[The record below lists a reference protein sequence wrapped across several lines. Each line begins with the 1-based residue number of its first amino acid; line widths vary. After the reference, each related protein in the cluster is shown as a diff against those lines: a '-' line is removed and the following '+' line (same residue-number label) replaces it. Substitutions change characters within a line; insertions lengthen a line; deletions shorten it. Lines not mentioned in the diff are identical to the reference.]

1 MRSLGLWGLNIL
13 PLKIYSKSPLGKIKL
28 LQVDLISELEKN
40 IQQKLLFL
48 KENLKSLQP
57 GIIAVSGGLDSRF
70 LSALARAWQIDVWAL
85 IFSGVQFNPKE
96 IEYAKDFIS
105 QLKMTYAVME
115 INCLDYPELAR
126 NEQSRCY
133 LCKKRLFS
141 KALSWA
147 KEHKRPQVLE
157 GSHASD
163 RQSFRP
169 GRLALDELDIHSP
182 LARANL
188 FKQEIRS
195 AACLLGLAHPDQP
208 ARPCLLTRFAYRY
221 GPNKQDFNRLAKL
234 ENSLQNL
241 GFKEFRIR
249 VSIQGIWNLQLAQEE
264 KKVWEEQ
271 SDKVNELFKAQGL
284 NNFQLIWTKQIS
296 GYFDQGTDD
305 QKR

>member
-1 MRSLGLWGLNIL
+1 M
-13 PLKIYSKSPLGKIKL
+13 
-28 LQVDLISELEKN
+28 LQVDLISELEEN

-48 KENLKSLQP
+48 KENLKTLQP
-57 GIIAVSGGLDSRF
+57 GLIAVSGGLDSRF
-70 LSALARAWQIDVWAL
+70 LSALAQAWQIDVWAL
-85 IFSGVQFNPKE
+85 IFSGAQFNPQE
-96 IEYAKDFIS
+96 VEYAKDFIS
-105 QLKMTYAVME
+105 QLKMTYALME

-147 KEHKRPQVLE
+147 KEHKRSRVLE

-169 GRLALDELDIHSP
+169 GRLALNELDIHSP

-188 FKQEIRS
+188 FKQEIRL
-195 AACLLGLAHPDQP
+195 AASLLGLSHPDQP
-208 ARPCLLTRFAYRY
+208 ARPCLLTRFAYGY
-221 GPNKQDFNRLAKL
+221 SPNKQDFVKLAKL
-234 ENSLQNL
+234 ENLLQNF

-264 KKVWEEQ
+264 REVWEKQ
-271 SDKVNELFKAQGL
+271 SDKVNELFKVQGL

-296 GYFDQGTDD
+296 GYFDQGKDD